1 MEQDFYSPS
10 RGICELEPGPSER
23 LVFEP
28 TFLLVALPIVT
39 ECSERGGEG
48 LPYTRTH
55 PHAPARV
62 CMARMQWKRHD
73 QSHQDVFWCL

>member
-1 MEQDFYSPS
+1 
-10 RGICELEPGPSER
+10 
-23 LVFEP
+23 
-28 TFLLVALPIVT
+28 VALPIVT